1 MFKGLLN
8 DAKSAAGSLIARYL
22 ARASVAVPFV
32 IALGFATAG
41 GTLMLV
47 ERFGHRDAYFMVAGI
62 FTLLGILTALF
73 VRSKEHEEVVVE
85 EQAAKSDTAEVA
97 TDAAAAAAAQM
108 PLALLGSLFTSPL
121 GPSSVGSLVRMLGR
135 NLPLAIMLAAMALLF
150 WPSKP
155 DEDVE
160 TASADPPLRPNG
172 SYPADLH
179 RNAA

>member
-1 MFKGLLN
+1 
-8 DAKSAAGSLIARYL
+8 
-22 ARASVAVPFV
+22 
-32 IALGFATAG
+32 
-41 GTLMLV
+41 
-47 ERFGHRDAYFMVAGI
+47 
-62 FTLLGILTALF
+62 
-73 VRSKEHEEVVVE
+73 
-85 EQAAKSDTAEVA
+85 
-97 TDAAAAAAAQM
+97 M
-108 PLALLGSLFTSPL
+108 PLALLGALFTSPL

-155 DEDVE
+155 DEDAQ